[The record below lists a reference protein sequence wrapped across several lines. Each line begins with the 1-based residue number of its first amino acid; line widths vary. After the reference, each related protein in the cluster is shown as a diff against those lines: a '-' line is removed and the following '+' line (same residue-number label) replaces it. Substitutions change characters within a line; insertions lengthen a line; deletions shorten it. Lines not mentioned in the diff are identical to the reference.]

1 MHRRLIK
8 SVNWILAGILSI
20 LGFSGCDIKKVEPV
34 EYGSPY
40 ATFSLRGKVTDKD
53 GKPVE
58 DINIKL
64 GFPET
69 SYYDSV
75 YTNKEGDYSM
85 MFDCYH
91 IEEFNIIASD
101 IDGDLNGSYQNDTI
115 QVKIT
120 DEDYYEKGSGNWNHG
135 SAAKEVDIV
144 LKESK

>member
-1 MHRRLIK
+1 MTKKMHRRLIK

-20 LGFSGCDIKKVEPV
+20 LGFSVCVGPD

-53 GKPVE
+53 GKPVK
-58 DINIKL
+58 DIDIKL

-69 SYYDSV
+69 SYYNSV

-85 MFDCYH
+85 KFDFYH

-101 IDGDLNGSYQNDTI
+101 IDGDLNGSYQND
-115 QVKIT
+115 
-120 DEDYYEKGSGNWNHG
+120 YYSCQNHRRG
-135 SAAKEVDIV
+135 P
-144 LKESK
+144 ESRFGCQRS